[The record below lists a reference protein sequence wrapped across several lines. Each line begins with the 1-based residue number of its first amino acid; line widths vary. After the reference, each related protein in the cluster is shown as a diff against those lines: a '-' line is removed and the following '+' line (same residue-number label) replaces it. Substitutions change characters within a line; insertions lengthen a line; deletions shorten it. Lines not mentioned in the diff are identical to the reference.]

1 MVTILLAMGAEA
13 DGKQARPEDGV
24 TDEMIARRAYEIAQ
38 SGHGGSEVENWFR
51 AAEQLRA
58 ERERAA
64 ETLTSAA
71 D

>member
-1 MVTILLAMGAEA
+1 MEA
-13 DGKQARPEDGV
+13 QGSNGKAGWPEDGV

-38 SGHGGSEVENWFR
+38 SGRGGSEIENWFR

-58 ERERAA
+58 ERQRAPKA
-64 ETLTSAA
+64 LTSAG